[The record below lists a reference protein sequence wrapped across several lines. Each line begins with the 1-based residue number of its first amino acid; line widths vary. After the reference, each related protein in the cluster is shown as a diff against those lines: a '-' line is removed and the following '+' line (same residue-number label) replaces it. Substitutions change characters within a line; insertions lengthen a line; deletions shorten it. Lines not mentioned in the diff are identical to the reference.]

1 MKDAQKAYKNSYDGE
16 GEKVHIPETFED
28 FDLDSESFGQR
39 LKNLAGM
46 GDSSKGGQGES
57 SRHLWIV
64 RNDVAVE
71 GCQKPTGEKGNSV
84 TISKIFEVAS
94 QTVSLS
100 PEVFIPD
107 DGIIN
112 TQGSIEMEVGENEK
126 VTYLSALEMESLTKE
141 VEAEK
146 MEVWQDHER
155 RRSDRLKKTTTM
167 TTMEKN
173 LKMAKKGNLE
183 GNPSSFNCFSVLLI
197 EEMVN
202 VTSNMGIDLN
212 ENDFDTFN
220 LLKDLEKAR
229 DDLYYKQINKA
240 SDPQTESV
248 EDMQANK
255 ASLVLEWIQEESSEI
270 DEFILVESRKRKKK
284 IGRMLKSLSLSKG
297 KS

>member
-1 MKDAQKAYKNSYDGE
+1 M
-16 GEKVHIPETFED
+16 
-28 FDLDSESFGQR
+28 
-39 LKNLAGM
+39 
-46 GDSSKGGQGES
+46 
-57 SRHLWIV
+57 
-64 RNDVAVE
+64 
-71 GCQKPTGEKGNSV
+71 GEKGNSV
-84 TISKIFEVAS
+84 TISKISEVAS

-270 DEFILVESRKRKKK
+270 DEFVLVESRKRKKK

>member
-1 MKDAQKAYKNSYDGE
+1 M
-16 GEKVHIPETFED
+16 
-28 FDLDSESFGQR
+28 
-39 LKNLAGM
+39 
-46 GDSSKGGQGES
+46 
-57 SRHLWIV
+57 
-64 RNDVAVE
+64 
-71 GCQKPTGEKGNSV
+71 GEKGNSV
-84 TISKIFEVAS
+84 TISKISEVAS

>member
-1 MKDAQKAYKNSYDGE
+1 M
-16 GEKVHIPETFED
+16 
-28 FDLDSESFGQR
+28 
-39 LKNLAGM
+39 
-46 GDSSKGGQGES
+46 
-57 SRHLWIV
+57 
-64 RNDVAVE
+64 
-71 GCQKPTGEKGNSV
+71 GEKGNSV
-84 TISKIFEVAS
+84 TISKISEVAS

-270 DEFILVESRKRKKK
+270 DEFVLVESRKRKKK
-284 IGRMLKSLSLSKG
+284 IGRMLKFLPLSKG

>member
-1 MKDAQKAYKNSYDGE
+1 M
-16 GEKVHIPETFED
+16 
-28 FDLDSESFGQR
+28 
-39 LKNLAGM
+39 
-46 GDSSKGGQGES
+46 
-57 SRHLWIV
+57 
-64 RNDVAVE
+64 
-71 GCQKPTGEKGNSV
+71 GEKGNSV
-84 TISKIFEVAS
+84 TISKISEVAS

-229 DDLYYKQINKA
+229 DDLY
-240 SDPQTESV
+240 
-248 EDMQANK
+248 
-255 ASLVLEWIQEESSEI
+255 
-270 DEFILVESRKRKKK
+270 
-284 IGRMLKSLSLSKG
+284 
-297 KS
+297 